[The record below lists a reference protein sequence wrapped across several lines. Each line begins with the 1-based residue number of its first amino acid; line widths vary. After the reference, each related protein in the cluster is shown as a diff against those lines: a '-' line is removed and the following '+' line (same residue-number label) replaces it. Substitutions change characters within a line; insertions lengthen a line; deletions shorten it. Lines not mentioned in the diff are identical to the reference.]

1 MTFNEPVCSSRSCEQ
16 CGRQID
22 EGRCPGQPPTL
33 ARFCLTCRASR
44 RRQARLKYVWKP
56 AYDAYLTAHYYGSL
70 NRRFQVLNRL
80 VRETGFPRWQIKKHA
95 ASLGLTM
102 HQDKRPWTAEEVEKL
117 EGWLGKVSAATI
129 AKRLGRTESSVVL
142 KIKRL
147 GVSRRVSNG
156 YTMRDLEACL
166 GEDHHKIQRWIA
178 CGWLRDRRQGTRR
191 HDGQG
196 GDVHRF
202 HENDIVEFIKTHPQE
217 INLAKVEPTWFLD
230 LVLLRGRELHST
242 SPSRPNFDGD
252 AAA

>member
-1 MTFNEPVCSSRSCEQ
+1 MSSLAPFAEA
-16 CGRQID
+16 
-22 EGRCPGQPPTL
+22 PGIPQDTL
-33 ARFCLTCRASR
+33 NHVIIWST
-44 RRQARLKYVWKP
+44 K
-56 AYDAYLTAHYYGSL
+56 DALTASGWPLSPC
-70 NRRFQVLNRL
+70 FQRQLWIIL
-80 VRETGFPRWQIKKHA
+80 FTGYSPISGAPDR
-95 ASLGLTM
+95 
-102 HQDKRPWTAEEVEKL
+102 
-117 EGWLGKVSAATI
+117 
-129 AKRLGRTESSVVL
+129 
-142 KIKRL
+142 
-147 GVSRRVSNG
+147 
-156 YTMRDLEACL
+156 

-202 HENDIVEFIKTHPQE
+202 RENDIVEFIKTHPQE